1 VDAIL
6 LTYGPTRRSTPAAVD
21 RSLRVAFT
29 ASGAVSTG
37 HVWSPT
43 ADVRAAGERANVPY
57 LYAGQTADG
66 EQRTPF
72 PATVAIHDVIVT
84 AWPGVTS
91 GGMRRDSARLAG
103 VSHDPHRF
111 GTAIDLMVRNDAN
124 RTANGDALANFLV
137 RYAEYL
143 QIQYVLWSNYEWSS
157 SHVGAR
163 WEPYTGAESHEDHV
177 HVEIGNTA
185 RGWSRDEMAARLRSA
200 LSAQAATRGALVPMG
215 GGSGSSA
222 ARNAAMVGVG
232 AAAAFGL
239 AAALGAFKR

>member
-1 VDAIL
+1 MDALL
-6 LTYGPTRRSTPAAVD
+6 LTYGSMHRAIHAAD
-21 RSLRVAFT
+21 RPHRAVYA

-37 HVWSPT
+37 HVWSPP

-72 PATVAIHDVIVT
+72 PATVAIHDVIVP
-84 AWPGVTS
+84 AWPGVSS

-111 GTAIDLMVRNDAN
+111 GIAIDLMVRNDAN
-124 RTANGDALANFLV
+124 RTANGDALADFLV

-185 RGWSRDEMAARLRSA
+185 RGWSRDEMVARLRSS
-200 LSAQAATRGALVPMG
+200 LSAQIASRGALVTNDG
-215 GGSGSSA
+215 GAGSSA
-222 ARNAAMVGVG
+222 ARNVAMVGVG

-239 AAALGAFKR
+239 AAALGAFRR